1 MAQGYPDPEV
11 YNTTTKLLKYNADN
25 YPHAV
30 ALREKD
36 FGIWRELSWA
46 GFNNRV
52 RDIALALRARGL
64 GEGDVVGLIGD
75 NNIDWV
81 SVEMA
86 VHAIGAMSMGI
97 YRDALDDEVGYLG
110 EYAAVT
116 AVYAEDQ
123 EQIDKFLNLGDRLP
137 GLRHIIF
144 SDPRGLRAVEDDRLV
159 AIDELIKTGAE
170 LHVGE
175 PGAYDAMVAATR
187 GDAVCILCTTSGTT
201 ANPKLAMISHE
212 RFIGHNLRYLERDP
226 KDSTDEYVSVLPMPW
241 IMEQCYCLGFNLL
254 ARMKVSFPESQETAM
269 ADMREVGPTFLLM
282 APRVLEQI
290 AADIRARVMDA
301 GMATQWLFEK
311 CVRAGIQA
319 VEKGRRHTLADV
331 LLFSALRDRLG
342 LSRVRSAATG
352 GAAMGPDTFK
362 LFLAMG
368 LPLQQLYGQTE
379 LMGAYTLTDVKTND
393 VDTVGIPFAG
403 CDVRIDSP
411 DQNGIG
417 EVVSRHDNMFLGYYK
432 NADATSADLR
442 DGWMYTGD
450 AGYFDDSQRLVVIDR
465 IKDIAV
471 MADGAKFS
479 PQFLENKLKFSPY
492 ISEAVILGAGR
503 DYLTA
508 IICIRFTIVAKW
520 AEKNRIPFTS
530 YTNLSAQP
538 DVYALIRQQI
548 LDVNSGLPEGQRIH
562 KFMLLFK
569 ELDADDGELTR
580 TRKVRRS
587 VVAERY
593 GSLIDAF
600 YSDQST
606 GRIDTE
612 VTLEDGR
619 QTRLR
624 ADIEIMSVDS
634 GMDDAGLKQAG

>member
-1 MAQGYPDPEV
+1 
-11 YNTTTKLLKYNADN
+11 
-25 YPHAV
+25 
-30 ALREKD
+30 
-36 FGIWRELSWA
+36 
-46 GFNNRV
+46 
-52 RDIALALRARGL
+52 
-64 GEGDVVGLIGD
+64 
-75 NNIDWV
+75 
-81 SVEMA
+81 
-86 VHAIGAMSMGI
+86 
-97 YRDALDDEVGYLG
+97 
-110 EYAAVT
+110 
-116 AVYAEDQ
+116 
-123 EQIDKFLNLGDRLP
+123 
-137 GLRHIIF
+137 
-144 SDPRGLRAVEDDRLV
+144 
-159 AIDELIKTGAE
+159 
-170 LHVGE
+170 
-175 PGAYDAMVAATR
+175 
-187 GDAVCILCTTSGTT
+187 
-201 ANPKLAMISHE
+201 
-212 RFIGHNLRYLERDP
+212 
-226 KDSTDEYVSVLPMPW
+226 
-241 IMEQCYCLGFNLL
+241 
-254 ARMKVSFPESQETAM
+254 
-269 ADMREVGPTFLLM
+269 
-282 APRVLEQI
+282 
-290 AADIRARVMDA
+290 
-301 GMATQWLFEK
+301 
-311 CVRAGIQA
+311 
-319 VEKGRRHTLADV
+319 
-331 LLFSALRDRLG
+331 
-342 LSRVRSAATG
+342 
-352 GAAMGPDTFK
+352 
-362 LFLAMG
+362 
-368 LPLQQLYGQTE
+368 
-379 LMGAYTLTDVKTND
+379 
-393 VDTVGIPFAG
+393 
-403 CDVRIDSP
+403 
-411 DQNGIG
+411 
-417 EVVSRHDNMFLGYYK
+417 MFLGYYN

-530 YTNLSAQP
+530 YTNLSAQS

-548 LDVNSGLPEGQRIH
+548 LDVNSGLPMGQRIL

-600 YSDQST
+600 YSDQTT

>member
-1 MAQGYPDPEV
+1 
-11 YNTTTKLLKYNADN
+11 
-25 YPHAV
+25 
-30 ALREKD
+30 
-36 FGIWRELSWA
+36 
-46 GFNNRV
+46 
-52 RDIALALRARGL
+52 
-64 GEGDVVGLIGD
+64 
-75 NNIDWV
+75 
-81 SVEMA
+81 
-86 VHAIGAMSMGI
+86 
-97 YRDALDDEVGYLG
+97 
-110 EYAAVT
+110 
-116 AVYAEDQ
+116 
-123 EQIDKFLNLGDRLP
+123 
-137 GLRHIIF
+137 
-144 SDPRGLRAVEDDRLV
+144 
-159 AIDELIKTGAE
+159 
-170 LHVGE
+170 
-175 PGAYDAMVAATR
+175 
-187 GDAVCILCTTSGTT
+187 
-201 ANPKLAMISHE
+201 
-212 RFIGHNLRYLERDP
+212 
-226 KDSTDEYVSVLPMPW
+226 
-241 IMEQCYCLGFNLL
+241 
-254 ARMKVSFPESQETAM
+254 
-269 ADMREVGPTFLLM
+269 
-282 APRVLEQI
+282 
-290 AADIRARVMDA
+290 
-301 GMATQWLFEK
+301 
-311 CVRAGIQA
+311 
-319 VEKGRRHTLADV
+319 
-331 LLFSALRDRLG
+331 
-342 LSRVRSAATG
+342 
-352 GAAMGPDTFK
+352 MGPDTFK

-368 LPLQQLYGQTE
+368 LPLQQLYGQTAE

-403 CDVRIDSP
+403 CDVRIDNP

-432 NADATSADLR
+432 NAEATAADLR

-450 AGYFDDSQRLVVIDR
+450 AGYFDDNQRLVVIDR
-465 IKDIAV
+465 MKDIAV

-503 DYLTA
+503 DYLAA

-548 LDVNSGLPEGQRIH
+548 LDVNSGLPMGQRIL

-600 YSDQST
+600 YSDQTT
-606 GRIDTE
+606 GQIDTE

>member
-1 MAQGYPDPEV
+1 
-11 YNTTTKLLKYNADN
+11 
-25 YPHAV
+25 
-30 ALREKD
+30 
-36 FGIWRELSWA
+36 
-46 GFNNRV
+46 
-52 RDIALALRARGL
+52 
-64 GEGDVVGLIGD
+64 
-75 NNIDWV
+75 
-81 SVEMA
+81 
-86 VHAIGAMSMGI
+86 
-97 YRDALDDEVGYLG
+97 
-110 EYAAVT
+110 
-116 AVYAEDQ
+116 
-123 EQIDKFLNLGDRLP
+123 
-137 GLRHIIF
+137 
-144 SDPRGLRAVEDDRLV
+144 
-159 AIDELIKTGAE
+159 
-170 LHVGE
+170 
-175 PGAYDAMVAATR
+175 
-187 GDAVCILCTTSGTT
+187 
-201 ANPKLAMISHE
+201 
-212 RFIGHNLRYLERDP
+212 
-226 KDSTDEYVSVLPMPW
+226 
-241 IMEQCYCLGFNLL
+241 
-254 ARMKVSFPESQETAM
+254 
-269 ADMREVGPTFLLM
+269 
-282 APRVLEQI
+282 
-290 AADIRARVMDA
+290 
-301 GMATQWLFEK
+301 
-311 CVRAGIQA
+311 
-319 VEKGRRHTLADV
+319 
-331 LLFSALRDRLG
+331 
-342 LSRVRSAATG
+342 
-352 GAAMGPDTFK
+352 
-362 LFLAMG
+362 
-368 LPLQQLYGQTE
+368 
-379 LMGAYTLTDVKTND
+379 
-393 VDTVGIPFAG
+393 
-403 CDVRIDSP
+403 
-411 DQNGIG
+411 
-417 EVVSRHDNMFLGYYK
+417 
-432 NADATSADLR
+432 
-442 DGWMYTGD
+442 MYTGD

-548 LDVNSGLPEGQRIH
+548 LDVNSGLPMGQRIL

-600 YSDQST
+600 YSDQTT